1 MTDWTLVRLRLAAGL
16 WEGRLSGP
24 AGVAPPPL
32 AATLAGT
39 EVAPPQVAPDGE
51 GTWTVTL
58 HLPPSILTE
67 GTQVLAIGP
76 RGGEALCREP
86 FAFGDTLEADL
97 RAELAALRTDL
108 EILKRAFRRHLAD
121 GD

>member
-1 MTDWTLVRLRLAAGL
+1 MADWTLVRLRLAAGL
-16 WEGRLSGP
+16 WEGRLTGP

-32 AATLAGT
+32 AATWAGA
-39 EVAPPQVAPDGE
+39 EIALPRVAPEGE
-51 GTWTVTL
+51 GTWAVTL
-58 HLPPSILTE
+58 HLPPALMTE

-76 RGGEALCREP
+76 RGGEALCLET
-86 FAFGDTLEADL
+86 FAFGDALEADL

-108 EILKRAFRRHLAD
+108 DLLKRAFRRHLAD